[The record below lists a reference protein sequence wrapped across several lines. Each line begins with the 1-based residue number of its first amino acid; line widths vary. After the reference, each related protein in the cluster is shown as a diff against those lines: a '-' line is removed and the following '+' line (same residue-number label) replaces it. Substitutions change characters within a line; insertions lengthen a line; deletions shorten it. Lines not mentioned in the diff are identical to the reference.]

1 MIQQMN
7 MKVSGWKLDQKLKE
21 LIVKKKLFMKKIIVK
36 LALILKMI
44 HPWGN

>member
-1 MIQQMN
+1 

-21 LIVKKKLFMKKIIVK
+21 LIVKKKLFMKKIIAK